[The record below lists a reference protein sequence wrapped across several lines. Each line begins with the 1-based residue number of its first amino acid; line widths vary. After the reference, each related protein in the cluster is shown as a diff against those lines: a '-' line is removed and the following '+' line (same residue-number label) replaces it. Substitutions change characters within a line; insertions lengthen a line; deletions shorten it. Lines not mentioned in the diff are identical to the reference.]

1 MRCRLFLPEKL
12 ESIFFMGVFLMKNIV
27 FIGAMLLS
35 TSGLATTVDLTH
47 PNTLIEKFQSCQAQA
62 LTTDDCLETKR
73 IVSMIHHD
81 VLALEDNQ
89 QQVGLDIMGLQNQI
103 QAIKKQKT
111 PDQKKLSALEEQLEV
126 MLATVSWLESPK

>member
-12 ESIFFMGVFLMKNIV
+12 ESLFFMGVFLMKNIV

-35 TSGLATTVDLTH
+35 VSGLATTVDLTH

-103 QAIKKQKT
+103 QAIKNQKT